1 MRCSDEIGVAG
12 RLGGGL
18 IASEARARTGLGL
31 PVVAGGLF
39 LAVGRRAGFFASFF
53 RIVPVFPCVAL
64 LTVRF
69 LRLAL
74 ALVLPLALA
83 LPLTFFFVAIAAS

>member
-18 IASEARARTGLGL
+18 VASEARARAGLGL
-31 PVVAGGLF
+31 AAVAGGLAF
-39 LAVGRRAGFFASFF
+39 LAVGRRAGFFATFF
-53 RIVPVFPCVAL
+53 RIAPAFLRVVL

-74 ALVLPLALA
+74 ILPLALA
-83 LPLTFFFVAIAAS
+83 LPLAFFFVAIAAS

>member
-12 RLGGGL
+12 RLGGGWV
-18 IASEARARTGLGL
+18 ASEARARAGLGL
-31 PVVAGGLF
+31 AAVAGGLAF
-39 LAVGRRAGFFASFF
+39 LAVGRRAGFFATFF
-53 RIVPVFPCVAL
+53 RIAPAVLRVVL

-69 LRLAL
+69 LRL

-83 LPLTFFFVAIAAS
+83 LPLAFFFVAIAAS